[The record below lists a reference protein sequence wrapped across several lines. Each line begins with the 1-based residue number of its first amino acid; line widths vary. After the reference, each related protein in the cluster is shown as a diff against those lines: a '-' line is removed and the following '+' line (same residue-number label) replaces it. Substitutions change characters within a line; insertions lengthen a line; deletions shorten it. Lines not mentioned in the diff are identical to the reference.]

1 MDFIYV
7 ILLANFCPS
16 LQLHAYNL
24 LVRTEVTHMFDLS
37 RSSTLWQP
45 GERLPFNNVHVPETP
60 SQLDGVQHREF
71 ESTSVVEV
79 LQTLQSSLD
88 GQLTQINST
97 LEQISERLDVLEERQ
112 ESVENKIVH
121 LHHHCSLHHS
131 LVPLSLGQ

>member
-1 MDFIYV
+1 
-7 ILLANFCPS
+7 
-16 LQLHAYNL
+16 
-24 LVRTEVTHMFDLS
+24 MFDLS

-97 LEQISERLDVLEERQ
+97 LKQISERLDVLEERQ
-112 ESVENKIVH
+112 ESMENKIASGSSSS
-121 LHHHCSLHHS
+121 SL
-131 LVPLSLGQ
+131 LSTPQSSSSESGPIRKRRTPIALQV

>member
-1 MDFIYV
+1 M
-7 ILLANFCPS
+7 
-16 LQLHAYNL
+16 
-24 LVRTEVTHMFDLS
+24 THIFDLS

-60 SQLDGVQHREF
+60 SQLDGAQHREF

-97 LEQISERLDVLEERQ
+97 LKQISERLDVLEERQ
-112 ESVENKIVH
+112 ESIENKIASGSSSS
-121 LHHHCSLHHS
+121 SL
-131 LVPLSLGQ
+131 LSTPQSSSSESGPIRKRRTPIALQV